1 MKRSGSWEGRFD
13 EIRTVCAR
21 SVMRSVNTELPSI
34 YTVLQS
40 RVLALG
46 VKRVP
51 CWGPCRVSYVL
62 CRIVYCTTHIPPDPK
77 VMVERWKAHSH
88 TVVLAATLPLS
99 LGCARESTLDVRL
112 YRRKVSMWCIP
123 RHAIL
128 SYICTTRCAKAEA
141 PDTSRAAELAL
152 GSRSN
157 NDTNTRHGAR
167 RGVIRYTSSFGAAAF
182 CERRRNIRRDL
193 RA

>member
-88 TVVLAATLPLS
+88 TVVLLS
-99 LGCARESTLDVRL
+99 L
-112 YRRKVSMWCIP
+112 
-123 RHAIL
+123 
-128 SYICTTRCAKAEA
+128 
-141 PDTSRAAELAL
+141 
-152 GSRSN
+152 SRS
-157 NDTNTRHGAR
+157 
-167 RGVIRYTSSFGAAAF
+167 GV
-182 CERRRNIRRDL
+182 L
-193 RA
+193 RLGTGNCILVDQSVF